1 MMMMMMISNYISTID
16 RLSRASRSL
25 ARASRAELASA
36 ARRVESNIESL
47 APRVS
52 PRVRARDVVVR
63 PPSRPRVPTAS
74 AIQKSSNASIP
85 HRSHDWSNSPPV
97 WSAPT

>member
-52 PRVRARDVVVR
+52 PRVRATRCR
-63 PPSRPRVPTAS
+63 RSSALAS
-74 AIQKSSNASIP
+74 ACADRQRNPKIIQCV
-85 HRSHDWSNSPPV
+85 D
-97 WSAPT
+97 PTSES